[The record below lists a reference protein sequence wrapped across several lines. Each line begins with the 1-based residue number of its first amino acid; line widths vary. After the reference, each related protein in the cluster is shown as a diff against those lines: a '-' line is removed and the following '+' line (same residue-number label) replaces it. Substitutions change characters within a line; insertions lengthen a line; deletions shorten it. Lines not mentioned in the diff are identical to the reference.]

1 MLHTSF
7 FKVITMRVVV
17 VACIKIILTYKN
29 ETVCLLI
36 GFRNVF
42 EVFESSLATFVL
54 CFVPCKC
61 DLKK

>member
-1 MLHTSF
+1 
-7 FKVITMRVVV
+7 MRVVV